1 MVYGE
6 PKFPVVNPSPSIGE
20 AFGAMSAGDYFSL
33 AALTGLGVPVGIL
46 GGASIFDFSELLLYT
61 MRKMG
66 KRRG

>member
-6 PKFPVVNPSPSIGE
+6 PKFPVVNPEPSVGQ

-46 GGASIFDFSELLLYT
+46 GGEF
-61 MRKMG
+61 
-66 KRRG
+66 